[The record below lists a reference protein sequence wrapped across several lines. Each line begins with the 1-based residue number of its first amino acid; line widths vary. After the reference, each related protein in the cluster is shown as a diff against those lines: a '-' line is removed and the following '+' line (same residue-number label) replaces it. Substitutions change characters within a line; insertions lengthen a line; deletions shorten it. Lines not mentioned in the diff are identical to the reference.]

1 MFGLFLIEKPCD
13 LYLVGCIC
21 AYPFSATTVDAHC
34 PDKME
39 REAGIEPATFSLARR
54 CSTTEPLPLVTIP
67 LTGVLPLKQEAEI
80 WAMRDSNSHGSR
92 QQILSLPCLPVSAIA
107 QICVWESVE
116 FPHLWMIHQRL
127 DYCQDNFSHVPIG
140 LAGFACRACCEGGLF
155 VLLAAQN
162 SNVVR
167 FHVSNIP
174 PQTTLP
180 NPNHATV
187 DAPLLG
193 LIGCRRFRRFA

>member
-1 MFGLFLIEKPCD
+1 MFALVLIENPCD

-67 LTGVLPLKQEAEI
+67 LTGVLPLNQEAEI

-107 QICVWESVE
+107 PVCVQESIE

-127 DYCQDNFSHVPIG
+127 DYCQDNFCLLPFG
-140 LAGFACRACCEGGLF
+140 LAFFILTACSDGSSPSLCTTATSPSTIIRIGSKGHGGQYRLKKGPPKI
-155 VLLAAQN
+155 VGAA
-162 SNVVR
+162 
-167 FHVSNIP
+167 
-174 PQTTLP
+174 
-180 NPNHATV
+180 A
-187 DAPLLG
+187 
-193 LIGCRRFRRFA
+193 